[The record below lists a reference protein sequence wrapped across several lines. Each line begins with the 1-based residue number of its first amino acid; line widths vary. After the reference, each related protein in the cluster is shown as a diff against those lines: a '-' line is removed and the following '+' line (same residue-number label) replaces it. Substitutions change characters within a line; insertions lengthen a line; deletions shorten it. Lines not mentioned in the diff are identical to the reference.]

1 MHFYTKKYHLVLIR
15 HNLVWGL
22 AVALL
27 RIFGIYNY
35 HLRLLMFPPE

>member
-27 RIFGIYNY
+27 RILGIYND
-35 HLRLLMFPPE
+35 HLRLLNVSP